1 MSDRSSTYTIIVEF
15 NRAEE
20 LIDSEII
27 AVHRIVS
34 NMKKREV
41 GRGPKGRC
49 TRAFGRWWTVVR
61 NNYGMSRVNETRI
74 GGREEDD
81 LARERNDLKLMSLLR
96 LRRVGVSRAA
106 PRMHE
111 GFPTPLRFIP
121 RACRSSKRVVFSF
134 TISCSDEVHSRIRKN
149 HSITNQIVIR

>member
-1 MSDRSSTYTIIVEF
+1 MPDRSSTYTIIVEF

-61 NNYGMSRVNETRI
+61 NNYGMSRINETRI
-74 GGREEDD
+74 GEREEND
-81 LARERNDLKLMSLLR
+81 LARERNDLKLMSLSR

-121 RACRSSKRVVFSF
+121 SVSFLQACRLLVHDLVLWWGAFTNKKKSF
-134 TISCSDEVHSRIRKN
+134 NNKSNCH
-149 HSITNQIVIR
+149 